1 MCGNP
6 IKINENEDPLKNIS
20 QDFSMERQAEMWIR
34 MLTVRLSDCYG
45 PNDKV
50 SIPSKVKTVLRET
63 SLEYLV
69 EFRDKFRTQWNVYD
83 GAFLQK

>member
-34 MLTVRLSDCYG
+34 MLTVRVSDCYS

-50 SIPSKVKTVLRET
+50 SIPSKIKTVLRET

-69 EFRDKFRTQWNVYD
+69 EFRGKFRTQWNVYD